1 MTFFEF
7 VKVIAIFYNFK
18 IFLHKNYHKINIFLT
33 LMKVCEYQCVEYSPK
48 KSRAARRCLQ
58 RGFFYVR
65 MCLWAWLKLY
75 VRVLDGECYVQIV
88 PSTDVVVV
96 DIVLLIVA

>member
-18 IFLHKNYHKINIFLT
+18 IFLHKNSHKINIFLT

-48 KSRAARRCLQ
+48 KSRAARSACNAA
-58 RGFFYVR
+58 FF
-65 MCLWAWLKLY
+65 M
-75 VRVLDGECYVQIV
+75 
-88 PSTDVVVV
+88 
-96 DIVLLIVA
+96 